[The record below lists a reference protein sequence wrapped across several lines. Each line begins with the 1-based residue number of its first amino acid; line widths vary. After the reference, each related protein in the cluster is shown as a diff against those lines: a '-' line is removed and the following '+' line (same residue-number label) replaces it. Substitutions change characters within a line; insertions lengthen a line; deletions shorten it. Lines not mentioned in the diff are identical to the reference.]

1 MAGQDWM
8 DQGDER
14 RRDIVRFIKSF
25 TKRNS
30 YAPTQREIAEAV
42 GLYKNGVAYHLD
54 VLEKQGKIKT
64 TPHKA
69 RSIRVVSKK

>member
-8 DQGDER
+8 NQGDER
-14 RRDIVRFIKSF
+14 RRDIVRFIRAF
-25 TKRNS
+25 TKKND

-64 TPHKA
+64 TPGKA
-69 RSIRVVSKK
+69 RSIRVVAKK